1 MPDPKIKRVRKRDI
15 RNPLSPSQ
23 FDSFKKSQS
32 KTFKKTKSKKK

>member
-1 MPDPKIKRVRKRDI
+1 MPDSKIKRVSKR
-15 RNPLSPSQ
+15 NMSTPLSTSE